1 MPSLPKFNLLVL
13 SVMPERLGLP
23 PFSLPQSL
31 GKVINGL
38 IFELGLR
45 RRPPLLALLPMIGV
59 RLLVGEETLIPLLK
73 ILGPWVYLE
82 FRPYPVVCDDFFP
95 PLSDTAS
102 LLADTSLQDLGLH
115 VVGLV
120 CTNLQAGDARHYW
133 LIECA
138 QGRPQTAYDS
148 LKGSQKLTREL
159 FRSLSVTGLLLTIS
173 TSKKPVLR
181 TTDLDVAAG
190 RVSKVE
196 RQIKPIKVAGRSASY
211 RQRRALMPK
220 LKNPGPSDKDL
231 KSFLQDRPE
240 LLVEQSSGGVG
251 QKKRIPSRSP
261 GVIVDDMKRDPKV
274 RSNPARATQTTV
286 LAHQRGRWRSARK
299 SSRNEVVAP
308 GEQPPTDVTG
318 PAERTDIQ
326 AGGGK
331 ESLPED
337 QGEHREQTAIN
348 VESVEDD
355 ELPRSRKDRIP
366 DRKGEAAGPNNGV
379 GIALE
384 ENAQV
389 NLLPNDPISLFSS
402 DDDEK
407 KQPPSRLCKRPFE
420 EVDLGPKAGIHGSPE
435 DQKRRGCGPPQ
446 PPNLSNIQDQRSD
459 SYSDAACYR
468 ASVIIDPVT
477 EIAAKSEAIHTTG
490 IDQSHKPEVE
500 TCQQPGIEEDSSPH
514 QVTRNGG
521 YGVISLFDG
530 VSSVVPLLTQK
541 FGYAPTVA
549 ILAENDT
556 AVRTVVCAEFG
567 YRADEQWGFT
577 PQGMAALYL
586 KDVHTV
592 IANGCQILRSA
603 IEAYP
608 GLRWIIV
615 GGSPCQDLT
624 FAGPHKGLL
633 GLAGPSS
640 RLFFILLCVIFT
652 VQQLCGPQAVR
663 FLAENAASMLGIHYQ
678 AFCRLLNIEPDPPDK
693 YLWNPSDFGYPI
705 TRRRNFFRNFDDV
718 ESIVSPAPV
727 FDDHFGPLLKP
738 NGDLVPLAP
747 LLRTPDTL
755 PNGII
760 RSSWTLYQPHA
771 LVWDYDYWN
780 GQAAFAANLAVGTNN
795 IPRCQWESIIPPP
808 FLEQWKA
815 FIQKL
820 SSRNF
825 QGSEIDSIVA
835 PLIPMFHSE
844 AYILPLRILKEQ
856 EVIQLSGLH
865 DFWHNVSLSD
875 AELVPEAFLRNVCG
889 NCFHPNLVSSA
900 LGNNSLLRAWA
911 KGEVAGPDKYVM
923 NQTEA
928 YSVFSTLCEQ
938 IEREAKTKG
947 RSKKV
952 QLDKTLPPYEVL
964 SNVDRATVATNTS
977 HVKTS
982 EGEKSTGQ
990 PAVGLHQRAMNYS
1003 TGFPVDQRV
1012 HPQAS
1017 HIHPPPVL
1025 LPKKVKVTKDMR
1037 FTQLCVAAAAQLLTP
1052 QQTSALKEVG
1062 MQRIFAALRAPVHV
1076 NFQFEDYIT
1085 KLLGASP
1092 GKLQQMS
1099 SCRNAQCPDLA
1110 VVQELHQSFQQ
1121 WEKQPGVCSL
1131 IAVCIAAAACKA
1143 GTSWPVG
1150 HVLLLPKGEEVYACY
1165 VGADTPKLLFLVDC
1179 KQIAYPLVTVVGA
1192 TAYNSGIQLGPLPR
1206 WVSSSWKIRGSLADL
1221 DFVVEQRDGQWITNI
1236 GAWHTEMQGC
1246 PMCRLCQVGHLAAC
1260 PWRRGERI
1268 HIESKSPT
1276 AVHMICDKDDNTSV
1290 IHLRG
1295 FLDTLRG
1302 NGDLWIFHVC
1312 TQQQILHL
1320 GTRFLPSH
1328 SPAALF
1334 VSTLS
1339 EGTLARGQGEALIAP
1354 FQHLSLPPEL
1364 FRHFFIKTG
1373 GQASALDV
1381 WLQGAGLAP

>member
-1 MPSLPKFNLLVL
+1 M
-13 SVMPERLGLP
+13 
-23 PFSLPQSL
+23 
-31 GKVINGL
+31 
-38 IFELGLR
+38 
-45 RRPPLLALLPMIGV
+45 
-59 RLLVGEETLIPLLK
+59 
-73 ILGPWVYLE
+73 
-82 FRPYPVVCDDFFP
+82 
-95 PLSDTAS
+95 
-102 LLADTSLQDLGLH
+102 
-115 VVGLV
+115 
-120 CTNLQAGDARHYW
+120 
-133 LIECA
+133 
-138 QGRPQTAYDS
+138 
-148 LKGSQKLTREL
+148 
-159 FRSLSVTGLLLTIS
+159 
-173 TSKKPVLR
+173 
-181 TTDLDVAAG
+181 
-190 RVSKVE
+190 
-196 RQIKPIKVAGRSASY
+196 
-211 RQRRALMPK
+211 
-220 LKNPGPSDKDL
+220 
-231 KSFLQDRPE
+231 
-240 LLVEQSSGGVG
+240 
-251 QKKRIPSRSP
+251 
-261 GVIVDDMKRDPKV
+261 
-274 RSNPARATQTTV
+274 
-286 LAHQRGRWRSARK
+286 
-299 SSRNEVVAP
+299 
-308 GEQPPTDVTG
+308 
-318 PAERTDIQ
+318 
-326 AGGGK
+326 
-331 ESLPED
+331 
-337 QGEHREQTAIN
+337 
-348 VESVEDD
+348 
-355 ELPRSRKDRIP
+355 
-366 DRKGEAAGPNNGV
+366 
-379 GIALE
+379 
-384 ENAQV
+384 
-389 NLLPNDPISLFSS
+389 
-402 DDDEK
+402 
-407 KQPPSRLCKRPFE
+407 
-420 EVDLGPKAGIHGSPE
+420 
-435 DQKRRGCGPPQ
+435 
-446 PPNLSNIQDQRSD
+446 
-459 SYSDAACYR
+459 
-468 ASVIIDPVT
+468 
-477 EIAAKSEAIHTTG
+477 
-490 IDQSHKPEVE
+490 
-500 TCQQPGIEEDSSPH
+500 
-514 QVTRNGG
+514 
-521 YGVISLFDG
+521 
-530 VSSVVPLLTQK
+530 
-541 FGYAPTVA
+541 
-549 ILAENDT
+549 
-556 AVRTVVCAEFG
+556 CAEFG

-693 YLWNPSDFGYPI
+693 YLWNPSDFGYPL

-747 LLRTPDTL
+747 LLRTRDTL

-982 EGEKSTGQ
+982 EGGEIYWT
-990 PAVGLHQRAMNYS
+990 ACCRAS
-1003 TGFPVDQRV
+1003 PEGDE
-1012 HPQAS
+1012 
-1017 HIHPPPVL
+1017 L
-1025 LPKKVKVTKDMR
+1025 LYWFSRRSK
-1037 FTQLCVAAAAQLLTP
+1037 
-1052 QQTSALKEVG
+1052 
-1062 MQRIFAALRAPVHV
+1062 
-1076 NFQFEDYIT
+1076 
-1085 KLLGASP
+1085 GASP
-1092 GKLQQMS
+1092 SFPYTSSPSSSSKESQGHQRYEVHTALCCRRCPTSYPSTNECLERSWYAAYFLLPYVRLCMLTFNLKTISRSSLEPAQESFSRCLAAVMLNALTLQLFRNCINPFNNGRS
-1099 SCRNAQCPDLA
+1099 SL
-1110 VVQELHQSFQQ
+1110 
-1121 WEKQPGVCSL
+1121 GVCSL

-1260 PWRRGERI
+1260 PWHRGERI

-1339 EGTLARGQGEALIAP
+1339 EGTLARGQGEGPDCPLSTLI
-1354 FQHLSLPPEL
+1354 SS
-1364 FRHFFIKTG
+1364 T
-1373 GQASALDV
+1373 
-1381 WLQGAGLAP
+1381 